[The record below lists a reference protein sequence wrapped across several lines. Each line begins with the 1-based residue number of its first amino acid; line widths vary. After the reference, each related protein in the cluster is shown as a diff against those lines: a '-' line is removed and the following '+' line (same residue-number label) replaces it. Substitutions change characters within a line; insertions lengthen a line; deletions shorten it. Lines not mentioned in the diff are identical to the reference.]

1 MSVFGWG
8 FFHTLL
14 LHFALIL
21 TNHRFQLNKLSR
33 AIILYLPSVIN
44 VILFAPFGF
53 LAEKQYEMVPSDF
66 GWVNMLPANIGQ
78 IWINVYYITY
88 TVITI
93 VLLIR
98 WWREIEPD
106 SPLKRQ
112 ITHFLISM
120 MFPFVAG
127 SITDILP
134 GMLGLEQRIPALAI
148 PFMIPSTISLFIT
161 LRRFGLLL
169 ERKMEIPLLPEVGK
183 STDEERMRLFE
194 TAAAI
199 FMIGAVGS
207 LFSGYFIARE
217 SLVDELLLTAVVFSL
232 GIFLRFIPLITKN
245 HTEQNTLFLIA
256 SIIGM
261 TFFII
266 KDIDKGAISVWAV
279 YTIFLL
285 YTVVLN
291 SDRHVLFFLWVTL
304 IIQVALWI
312 AYPKVHA
319 VVDNAQYLKRIFIII
334 LSYAAVR
341 YLTNEYSLKERGY
354 ELFAREQEILEKIS
368 SNFISV
374 TTENMREKVD
384 EMLVM
389 AAEILEYDYAN
400 LIGFSS
406 DYESATVLNV
416 YAQDADIESLPYQ
429 PGMTV
434 KTPPLPMNMSLI
446 TQQQPV
452 FCEDVEKIPTTDGEE
467 EKNFFAS
474 RGINSYFALPIIVDG
489 KTIGIFIVEYRDR
502 SEESSREARLYFL
515 RIIANILGDT
525 KKKTLYE
532 ERLYK
537 FAYFDENTKLA
548 NRNMLRRK
556 IEQTLQNRNELEKVA
571 ILNIEL
577 DNLRMINDTFGHAVG
592 EQIVVKSASIIKN
605 MVQEC
610 CIVSRV
616 GEGKLVVVMPQ
627 VENIKQVEERARRI
641 IDAFS
646 NPILPQQ
653 GIESLFVTVSIG
665 ISMYPDDGRDAD
677 TLLKNSDLA
686 GYEAKNSIPRIV
698 FCSEQLKNRITETTL
713 LTNQLFRAL
722 QKKEFSLEF
731 QPQISCNTGKT
742 AGAEA
747 LLRWT
752 TADNKRIPPDIFIPI
767 LEQTGLIHDVGYWV
781 LEQALQ
787 EHNRLIS
794 KGFPPLRFSVN
805 LSIVQFKKE
814 DFIPNVSRIIAQS
827 RANPK
832 CIELEITESM
842 LSQNFAETIGQLS
855 QLKDLGVNI
864 AIDDFGRGYSSLHR
878 LGLVPFSRIKID
890 KSIIDNVTTK
900 SKEAAIAKVIVTLSR
915 NLGADITAEGVE
927 TKEQVDFMKSL
938 ACDEIQGYYFSKPLP
953 PDVLEEFLKK
963 NGDR

>member
-1 MSVFGWG
+1 MTGGRKLQRSPAI
-8 FFHTLL
+8 LL
-14 LHFALIL
+14 KDHSK
-21 TNHRFQLNKLSR
+21 H
-33 AIILYLPSVIN
+33 
-44 VILFAPFGF
+44 
-53 LAEKQYEMVPSDF
+53 
-66 GWVNMLPANIGQ
+66 IGD
-78 IWINVYYITY
+78 TEED
-88 TVITI
+88 
-93 VLLIR
+93 LIR
-98 WWREIEPD
+98 R
-106 SPLKRQ
+106 
-112 ITHFLISM
+112 
-120 MFPFVAG
+120 
-127 SITDILP
+127 
-134 GMLGLEQRIPALAI
+134 
-148 PFMIPSTISLFIT
+148 
-161 LRRFGLLL
+161 
-169 ERKMEIPLLPEVGK
+169 
-183 STDEERMRLFE
+183 
-194 TAAAI
+194 
-199 FMIGAVGS
+199 
-207 LFSGYFIARE
+207 
-217 SLVDELLLTAVVFSL
+217 
-232 GIFLRFIPLITKN
+232 
-245 HTEQNTLFLIA
+245 
-256 SIIGM
+256 
-261 TFFII
+261 
-266 KDIDKGAISVWAV
+266 
-279 YTIFLL
+279 
-285 YTVVLN
+285 
-291 SDRHVLFFLWVTL
+291 
-304 IIQVALWI
+304 
-312 AYPKVHA
+312 
-319 VVDNAQYLKRIFIII
+319 
-334 LSYAAVR
+334 
-341 YLTNEYSLKERGY
+341 
-354 ELFAREQEILEKIS
+354 
-368 SNFISV
+368 
-374 TTENMREKVD
+374 
-384 EMLVM
+384 
-389 AAEILEYDYAN
+389 
-400 LIGFSS
+400 
-406 DYESATVLNV
+406 
-416 YAQDADIESLPYQ
+416 
-429 PGMTV
+429 
-434 KTPPLPMNMSLI
+434 
-446 TQQQPV
+446 
-452 FCEDVEKIPTTDGEE
+452 
-467 EKNFFAS
+467 
-474 RGINSYFALPIIVDG
+474 
-489 KTIGIFIVEYRDR
+489 
-502 SEESSREARLYFL
+502 
-515 RIIANILGDT
+515 
-525 KKKTLYE
+525 
-532 ERLYK
+532 RLYK

-855 QLKDLGVNI
+855 QLKELGVNI

-927 TKEQVDFMKSL
+927 TKEQVDFMRSL